1 MIKILVDS
9 SSDAV
14 KEDGI
19 YDYFMPI
26 SVNIDGIEYK
36 DGVDINADKF
46 YPLLM
51 GANEFPKTSQPSPSE
66 FVEIFE
72 KVKKDGDELI
82 YLALSSALSGTYQG
96 ACIAKEMVDYDGIYV
111 VDTKTATRMIGV
123 IAKYAKE
130 LIGKGFGA
138 REIAARC
145 DEFKSRV
152 KAIAGVDTLE
162 YLYKGGRLSR
172 ASATIGRI
180 ADIKPIISVSE
191 EGSVEVKG
199 KCIGKGRAIQFI
211 VDKLSGFNIDKNFPI
226 YSLYTFGEEN
236 SALLEEK
243 LAEKGYKIEDR
254 LQIGSTIGAH
264 TGPGV
269 YAVMFVCEK

>member
-1 MIKILVDS
+1 MIKILIDS
-9 SSDAV
+9 SSDS
-14 KEDGI
+14 KKDEGI
-19 YDYFMPI
+19 FDYFMPI
-26 SVNIDGIEYK
+26 SVNIDGNEYK

-46 YPLLM
+46 YSLLKW
-51 GANEFPKTSQPSPSE
+51 AKEFPKTSQPSPNE
-66 FVEIFE
+66 FVKIFE
-72 KVKKDGDELI
+72 KVKEDGDELI
-82 YLALSSALSGTYQG
+82 YLCLSSALSGTYQG
-96 ACIAKEMVDYDGIYV
+96 ALIAKEMVDYDGIYI

-123 IAKYAKE
+123 IAKYARD
-130 LIGKGFGA
+130 LIDKGLSA

-162 YLYKGGRLSR
+162 YLYKGGRLSKT
-172 ASATIGRI
+172 SATVGKI

-191 EGSVEVKG
+191 EGKVEVKG
-199 KCIGKGRAIQFI
+199 KCIGKGRAMQFI
-211 VDKLSGFNIDKNFPI
+211 VDKLSGYNIDKNFPI

-236 SALLEEK
+236 CALLEERLK
-243 LAEKGYKIEDR
+243 EKGFEVHSR

-269 YAVMFVCEK
+269 YAVMFVSEK